1 LITST
6 TNAKIKWVRHLQAQ
20 RAARAEEGLFVIEG
34 VRLAEEAARAGAA
47 PRLVL
52 HTDDLDPRG
61 QAALAALAATGA
73 PVEAVSAAVMAA
85 ASDTRTPAGLLAVLP
100 QPAQA
105 LYSKPLTL
113 ALVLD
118 GLADPGNLGTALRT
132 AAAAGVEAVFLT
144 PGTVEAYNP
153 KVVRAAMGAH
163 FQVPIVSA
171 AWGDLPG
178 LLAGLAVWRAEAAG
192 DTPYDQVNW
201 RPPSALLIGAEAAG
215 PRPQAQSLAPR
226 TTRIPMPG
234 RAESLNAAIAAG
246 ILLFEVVRQRRPET

>member
-1 LITST
+1 MITST
-6 TNAKIKWVRHLQAQ
+6 TNAKIKWVRHLQTQ
-20 RAARAEEGLFVIEG
+20 RSVREAEGLFVIEG

-61 QAALAALAATGA
+61 RAALAALAATGA
-73 PVEAVSAAVMAA
+73 AVEVVSAPVMAA
-85 ASDTRTPAGLLAVLP
+85 ASDTRAPAGLLAVLP
-100 QPAQA
+100 QPDLPAPA
-105 LYSKPLTL
+105 PLTL

-118 GLADPGNLGTALRT
+118 GLADPGNLGTVLRT

-144 PGTVEAYNP
+144 PGTVEPFNP

-163 FQVPIVSA
+163 FQVPILSA
-171 AWGDLPG
+171 AWDALPG
-178 LLAGLAVWRAEAAG
+178 RLVGLAVWRAEAAG
-192 DTPYDQVNW
+192 DTPYDQVDW

-215 PRPQAQSLAPR
+215 PSPQARALAPR

-246 ILLFEVVRQRRPET
+246 VLLFEAVRQRLREA